1 MPVKFVFDDA
11 GNLVIRTR
19 LRPLAEIPSDEE
31 MLDRAKARAGA
42 QSTEGWH
49 VIQADDAT
57 FHAQYKTAAS
67 IARDVQTGQIA
78 VVQATP
84 TVVSSAEL
92 ARDAR
97 VKEISGTA
105 AAAWGVLTAEQKT
118 NLVIEYFEKAIL
130 RIA

>member
-19 LRPLAEIPSDEE
+19 IRPLAEIPSDQE

-42 QSTEGWH
+42 PSTEGWH
-49 VIQADDAT
+49 VIQSDDAMYR
-57 FHAQYKTAAS
+57 AQYGRAIS
-67 IARDVQTGQIA
+67 ITRDVQTGQIA

-84 TVVSSAEL
+84 NVASSAEL

-97 VKEISGTA
+97 VKEIGGTA
-105 AAAWGVLTAEQKT
+105 AAAWNALSAEQKN
-118 NLVIEYFEKAIL
+118 NLVLEYFEKAIL

>member
-19 LRPLAEIPSDEE
+19 IRPLAEMPTDQQ
-31 MLDRAKARAGA
+31 MLDRAKARADVE
-42 QSTEGWH
+42 STEGWH
-49 VIQADDAT
+49 VIQVDDGT
-57 FHAQYKTAAS
+57 YHAQYARAIS
-67 IARDVQTGQIA
+67 ITRDVQTGQIA
-78 VVQATP
+78 VVQAAP
-84 TVVSSAEL
+84 NIVSSAEL

-105 AAAWGVLTAEQKT
+105 AAAWGVLTTEQKT